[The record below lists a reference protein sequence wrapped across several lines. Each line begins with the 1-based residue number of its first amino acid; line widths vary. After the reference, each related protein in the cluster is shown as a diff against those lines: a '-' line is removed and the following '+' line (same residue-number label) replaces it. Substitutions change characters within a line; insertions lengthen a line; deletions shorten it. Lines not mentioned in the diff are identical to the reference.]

1 MSKNFITKSPI
12 EFNKTGALISLLM
25 ANFLGA
31 LSVSIINIILPTL
44 QSSFHVSYELIQW
57 VIISYLISNT
67 SLVVIAGKIGDTFN
81 KRNIILLGQM
91 IFIIASIICF
101 YSTTAATLI
110 FGRIIQG
117 IGAAIL
123 LTLSIALIRENVGID
138 KLGSA
143 LGMLG
148 SVSAIGTAAGP
159 TIGGNLVSFFGWN
172 SVFLLLAILCSI
184 NLFLTLK
191 FLPIEKNN
199 KKINSQFDIFG
210 TILLSSSL
218 VFLSLSINLISK
230 IGIDTSIK
238 IFALSAIL
246 MAIFIYYEK
255 NITEPLVN
263 FEIFK
268 NLNLS
273 IGLISNILIT
283 MVIISTLIIT
293 PFYLTNT
300 LHLKAYEI
308 GIIMSVGPIISTFFG
323 FISGKL
329 VDKFG
334 AVKMSNISILI
345 MILGTIF
352 LATLPLKYGLIGFII
367 AIAVTTPG
375 YQTFQSAN
383 NTSILQNSDE
393 KQKGIVSGL
402 LNLSRNLGLIIGAS
416 SMCALY
422 NLYIKQLEPAYGFSH
437 ASEISFSN
445 CFKIASIIMTIASL
459 FNYIKNRKK

>member
-191 FLPIEKNN
+191 FLPIEKN
-199 KKINSQFDIFG
+199 KK
-210 TILLSSSL
+210 
-218 VFLSLSINLISK
+218 K
-230 IGIDTSIK
+230 
-238 IFALSAIL
+238 
-246 MAIFIYYEK
+246 
-255 NITEPLVN
+255 
-263 FEIFK
+263 
-268 NLNLS
+268 
-273 IGLISNILIT
+273 
-283 MVIISTLIIT
+283 
-293 PFYLTNT
+293 
-300 LHLKAYEI
+300 
-308 GIIMSVGPIISTFFG
+308 
-323 FISGKL
+323 
-329 VDKFG
+329 
-334 AVKMSNISILI
+334 SILNSI
-345 MILGTIF
+345 
-352 LATLPLKYGLIGFII
+352 Y
-367 AIAVTTPG
+367 
-375 YQTFQSAN
+375 SA
-383 NTSILQNSDE
+383 QYY
-393 KQKGIVSGL
+393 
-402 LNLSRNLGLIIGAS
+402 
-416 SMCALY
+416 C
-422 NLYIKQLEPAYGFSH
+422 H
-437 ASEISFSN
+437 HH
-445 CFKIASIIMTIASL
+445 
-459 FNYIKNRKK
+459 